1 MEKIKEELF
10 IEAEK
15 MFLDGEAY
23 CKNGCDSCKIKELGG
38 FCAKE
43 RLEEWR
49 DALK

>member
-1 MEKIKEELF
+1 MNEELF
-10 IEAEK
+10 VEAEK
-15 MFLDGEAY
+15 MLLDREGY
-23 CKNGCDSCKIKELGG
+23 CKNGCDNCKIKELGG